1 MSNVQLF
8 KNFTAG
14 GAIAAFRCVRLSAA
28 ETVVQATAAT
38 DAIIGV
44 VQDVAPASG
53 ERVDVAVSGIAFA
66 EAQGAVGL
74 GDLVTAQGVGR
85 VQTASPAAGV
95 NNRVI
100 GVALEASTATGDI
113 IRILLSPG
121 SVQG

>member
-1 MSNVQLF
+1 MSNVLLL

-38 DAIIGV
+38 DAVIGV
-44 VQDVAPASG
+44 VQELPVVLG

-66 EAQGAVGL
+66 EAQGTIAL
-74 GDLVTAQGVGR
+74 GDLLTAQGVGR
-85 VQTASPAAGV
+85 VQPAAPAAGV
-95 NNRVI
+95 NNRII
-100 GVALEASTATGDI
+100 GIALEASTATGDI
-113 IRILLSPG
+113 IRILLTPG